1 MYQNYFKRL
10 LDIIVSLTSI
20 IVLSPLMIIIAILVK
35 INLGSPV
42 IFKQK
47 RTGLNGKEF
56 TIYKFRSMTND
67 VDENGELLPNEQRL
81 TKFGKIF
88 RSTSLDELPELFN
101 ILKGDMSLV
110 GPRPLL
116 TEYLELYNERQKQR
130 LKVRPGL
137 TSYTG
142 VNGRS
147 TIPWEKRFEMDVWY
161 VNNVSFLLDLKII
174 LKTFYVVI
182 KRENTTSDR
191 GKFLGNTPTQ
201 TSHEKKSV

>member
-1 MYQNYFKRL
+1 MYQKYFKRM
-10 LDIIVSLTSI
+10 LDIVVSLLGI
-20 IVLSPLMIIIAILVK
+20 IVLSPLMILIAVLVK

-42 IFKQK
+42 IFKQR
-47 RTGLNGKEF
+47 RTGLYGKEF
-56 TIYKFRSMTND
+56 TIYKFRSMTNE
-67 VDENGELLPNEQRL
+67 VDENGDLLPNEQRL

-116 TEYLELYNERQKQR
+116 TEYLERYNERQRQR
-130 LKVRPGL
+130 LNVRPGL

-174 LKTFYVVI
+174 LKTFYVVV

-191 GKFLGNTPTQ
+191 GKFLGNEQ
-201 TSHEKKSV
+201 IQVKHEEESV